1 MKKFL
6 LMVCKSTPSV
16 KGIYTALF
24 FLILTTSVVAQIEMK
39 DYATAIPFNKWE
51 IGFDLKPLFRSDE
64 PYNVLAKWHFTE
76 KKTIRLR
83 LGSGS
88 SISSSDSVN
97 LYNQDLPRIEA
108 LRLQYKENIPK
119 QDKKINGQFSI
130 GYQYSFINR
139 QVCFYTATEFNY
151 EQFREDFDAFGGS
164 RFFLNTNLYDSLKSN
179 IYYSKN
185 SLTYLKYR
193 AKTIGVSQIIGIGYK
208 LNHHLSISTELVIG
222 YYKASYYLSKVEY
235 LPTNSSAVL
244 ETSSEFTSSGTN
256 KGVFIKPL
264 FGLYLNYHF

>member
-1 MKKFL
+1 MKKFFL
-6 LMVCKSTPSV
+6 TLCISTPSV

-24 FLILTTSVVAQIEMK
+24 FLIFMTSVSDQIEPK
-39 DYATAIPFNKWE
+39 DNVTAVPFNNWE

-76 KKTIRLR
+76 KKAIRLR
-83 LGSGS
+83 IGSCS
-88 SISSSDSVN
+88 RTSSSDSVN
-97 LYNQDLPRIEA
+97 LYNQDFPRIEA

-119 QDKKINGQFSI
+119 QDKKINGQFSV

-151 EQFREDFDAFGGS
+151 EQFREDFDALGGS

-193 AKTIGVSQIIGIGYK
+193 A
-208 LNHHLSISTELVIG
+208 
-222 YYKASYYLSKVEY
+222 
-235 LPTNSSAVL
+235 
-244 ETSSEFTSSGTN
+244 
-256 KGVFIKPL
+256 
-264 FGLYLNYHF
+264 